1 MKCIS
6 QLVHIFFVGVTNK
19 ILTSSIPDHH
29 GASNLSEITFSFNQN
44 EQNCFKSDI
53 NFQFGFLDPDSEIRS
68 IDEADRTTQSGRNTF
83 VISDDGTETPLPPSP
98 PTIIDYLN
106 YDDFETPQEAW
117 SEAEQMFFSS
127 THRQTILK
135 PQVTRLASRANIL
148 TGNALKPDAELP
160 RLKVVLPETGAL
172 ASNHN
177 YRDITASS
185 FTVVANSLFK
195 IYEEK
200 IDDLRNSVNDVAKL
214 KKHVTGRNAWKDS
227 SHDNF
232 FNWLPQ
238 EIYPRRFNERDSLLD
253 HPGEKTDVF
262 YQH

>member
-1 MKCIS
+1 LSPFSTPPGCA
-6 QLVHIFFVGVTNK
+6 FA
-19 ILTSSIPDHH
+19 DHH
-29 GASNLSEITFSFNQN
+29 GASNLSETTFGLYQN
-44 EQNCFKSDI
+44 EQNCFYSDI
-53 NFQFGFLDPDSEIRS
+53 SFQYNFLDPDSEVRS
-68 IDEADRTTQSGRNTF
+68 VDETDRSTQSGGNTF
-83 VISDDGTETPLPPSP
+83 VISDDGTGTPLPPSP
-98 PTIIDYLN
+98 PTIIDYLS

-148 TGNALKPDAELP
+148 SGNALKPDAELP

-195 IYEEK
+195 TYEEE
-200 IDDLRNSVNDVAKL
+200 IDDPSNSVKEARKL
-214 KKHVTGRNAWKDS
+214 KKHVTEISAWKDS

-232 FNWLPQ
+232 FQWLPH
-238 EIYPRRFNERDSLLD
+238 EKYPRFNERKSFWD
-253 HPGEKTDVF
+253 HPGKKVMFF
-262 YQH
+262 YQ